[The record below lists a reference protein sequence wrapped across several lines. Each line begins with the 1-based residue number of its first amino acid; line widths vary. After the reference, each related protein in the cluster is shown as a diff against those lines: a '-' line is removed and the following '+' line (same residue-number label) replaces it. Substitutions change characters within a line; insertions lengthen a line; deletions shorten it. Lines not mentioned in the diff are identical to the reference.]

1 MNMKEKLEKDF
12 LRLQK
17 VLRELRFLRYNNLQ
31 NPENKRRIEE
41 SIKLLGPMSD
51 ELKAS
56 WDKPT
61 DLLILHRAES
71 SKLQSLT
78 KQTADKVKLVNV
90 TYN

>member
-1 MNMKEKLEKDF
+1 MNMKEELEKDF

-51 ELKAS
+51 ELKAKIEAMT
-56 WDKPT
+56 KPIGDY
-61 DLLILHRAES
+61 DL
-71 SKLQSLT
+71 
-78 KQTADKVKLVNV
+78 
-90 TYN
+90 

>member
-1 MNMKEKLEKDF
+1 MNRKEELEKDF

-51 ELKAS
+51 ELKAKIES
-56 WDKPT
+56 MHKPIGDY
-61 DLLILHRAES
+61 DL
-71 SKLQSLT
+71 
-78 KQTADKVKLVNV
+78 
-90 TYN
+90 